1 MMSQSAEATCTSLQF
16 LTLHLCHN
24 VKKCVQ
30 LHYLTEDTWVQLSI
44 ACIINY
50 VVKNE
55 FYDFYRVEY

>member
-1 MMSQSAEATCTSLQF
+1 MSQSAEATCTSLQF
-16 LTLHLCHN
+16 LTQHLCHN

-44 ACIINY
+44 GCIINY

-55 FYDFYRVEY
+55 F